1 MIAASATVQIIDPYL
16 QATGR
21 GMSFAP
27 TMYNEREDRSAM
39 AQETTAATDVEVVRR
54 RFTVDEFHRMGEAG
68 ILDEDDRL
76 ELLDGEIVEMT
87 PIGSRHA
94 ACVKRLIK
102 RLGQRVGDVAI
113 LDVQDPV
120 ILSERTELYPD
131 IVLLKPRADFYSES
145 HPQPTDVLLIVEVA
159 DTTGRY
165 DRRVKVPRYARAG
178 IPEVWIIDLRAR
190 AIDVYR
196 RPAAEG
202 YRDITRVE
210 PGQSLPIPQIPDQ
223 WIAVNEVLS

>member
-1 MIAASATVQIIDPYL
+1 MRFAT
-16 QATGR
+16 
-21 GMSFAP
+21 
-27 TMYNEREDRSAM
+27 TMYNGRGDRSAM
-39 AQETTAATDVEVVRR
+39 AQATTAATDVKVVRR

-94 ACVKRLIK
+94 ACVMRVSDVFW
-102 RLGQRVGDVAI
+102 QRARAVAI
-113 LDVQDPV
+113 VNVQNPV
-120 ILSERTELYPD
+120 VLSERTELYPD
-131 IVLLKPRADFYSES
+131 TVLLKRRADFYSES
-145 HPQPTDVLLIVEVA
+145 HPQPTDVLLLVEVA

-165 DRRVKVPRYARAG
+165 DRRVKVPRYAAAG
-178 IPEVWIIDLRAR
+178 IPEVWVIDLRAR

-202 YRDITRVE
+202 YAEHERVG
-210 PGQSLPIPQIPDQ
+210 PGQSLSIPQIAGQ
-223 WIAVNEVLS
+223 RVAVDEVLG